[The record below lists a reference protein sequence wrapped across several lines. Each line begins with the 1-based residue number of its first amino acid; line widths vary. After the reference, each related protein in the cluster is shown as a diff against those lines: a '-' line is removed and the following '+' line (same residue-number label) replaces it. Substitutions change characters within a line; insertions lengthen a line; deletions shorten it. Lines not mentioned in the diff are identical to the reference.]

1 MVPTTFL
8 TTLPKV
14 AFDKIEISSSFEGG
28 SLEAVKL
35 ILSNLE
41 IHMNRPDL
49 LREQMEISYDD
60 VRNITKLPKAIS
72 NEENHQ
78 FPDILDFLKQNLSKY
93 DHSNCVQKKESK
105 SSKSSKAKSKIKKA
119 NSEVPK
125 KETEMNGTDRIT
137 LKSDTMAQD
146 VKNMEQ
152 IINQLRASKR
162 NESADDLEA
171 YAQSTQRRDSDAS
184 IPTSRKERSVQTCVT
199 TKEKQIQTTAD
210 HTLSKQIE
218 QKDRRISEL
227 EDALSKSRKK
237 EEKLHKA
244 EKELADARL
253 KCQRQTK
260 EISNLESYK
269 KTAEN
274 HRAENEHLWEK
285 YESLEQ
291 SYDVEKSRSADFEKM
306 CHDLQNQLHQ
316 FKIDRNKQETR
327 RNLDQRNEYEMKYR
341 KKADRVNEFKEALRD
356 LYKENLALEAALK
369 TRPNKFRI
377 NQMATELRDLKLE
390 AERSNDFEQNGSVT
404 NYSALLQENNLLKKD
419 VSKLRKELR
428 QNDRFKDQIEKL
440 ETAGV
445 TSCRICELDY
455 EPIGDRKRCKL
466 ACTHMICTV
475 CAKDWLSRNGLCP
488 FCKHPFNHLEP
499 IHLS

>member
-8 TTLPKV
+8 TMLPKV
-14 AFDKIEISSSFEGG
+14 AFDKIEISSIFEGG

-184 IPTSRKERSVQTCVT
+184 STQQFPERILIYIVQSLLRG
-199 TKEKQIQTTAD
+199 KNAA
-210 HTLSKQIE
+210 SKP
-218 QKDRRISEL
+218 
-227 EDALSKSRKK
+227 A
-237 EEKLHKA
+237 
-244 EKELADARL
+244 
-253 KCQRQTK
+253 
-260 EISNLESYK
+260 
-269 KTAEN
+269 
-274 HRAENEHLWEK
+274 
-285 YESLEQ
+285 
-291 SYDVEKSRSADFEKM
+291 
-306 CHDLQNQLHQ
+306 
-316 FKIDRNKQETR
+316 
-327 RNLDQRNEYEMKYR
+327 
-341 KKADRVNEFKEALRD
+341 
-356 LYKENLALEAALK
+356 
-369 TRPNKFRI
+369 
-377 NQMATELRDLKLE
+377 
-390 AERSNDFEQNGSVT
+390 
-404 NYSALLQENNLLKKD
+404 
-419 VSKLRKELR
+419 
-428 QNDRFKDQIEKL
+428 
-440 ETAGV
+440 
-445 TSCRICELDY
+445 
-455 EPIGDRKRCKL
+455 
-466 ACTHMICTV
+466 
-475 CAKDWLSRNGLCP
+475 
-488 FCKHPFNHLEP
+488 
-499 IHLS
+499 